1 LAVDAQGLPVRILIT
16 PGTTANC
23 TPAGR
28 LIEGLSADYLPAD
41 RGYDSNALIDQ
52 AKNQNMEPVMPSKK
66 NRLVQGP
73 DDEELHKRVL

>member
-1 LAVDAQGLPVRILIT
+1 MTQILRLCEQALT
-16 PGTTANC
+16 PGTTADC
-23 TPAGR
+23 TPAGC
-28 LIEGLSADYLPAD
+28 LIEGLSADYLRAD